1 MAKVKDGKIVK
12 DEKKEK
18 TNFLGGKKPFS
29 IKKGKTLK
37 QQRSDIIK
45 GRSDRLK
52 SDAKKQGISVDEL
65 KKKRSDTFST
75 VLSPLTL
82 APIGRGL
89 SLAGK
94 VGSKVSKFLKG
105 SDKVKKSTKVAD
117 KAKNVKT
124 SPSSTSGTKFSKK
137 TTKNTKTNTKK
148 TSNKKVTPTTV
159 TKPKQGPFPKVYN
172 RPAGPKPKTSTRIK
186 NFVRKNKVPIIAGA
200 TALGTGTALL
210 SGSKSNKDNKKVT
223 LPKSRPKD
231 KKPNIIKSKPINKT
245 NITAGGNTGF
255 GAKGNVFVSSEKR
268 RKELMDKFGGTGSAA
283 AKAAMRG
290 TQGNMVKR
298 AAGGLKPVPEGN
310 KGLGKL
316 PSPVRNKMGYMKKG
330 GIVKMRGGG
339 AATRGMNFNRG
350 R

>member
-12 DEKKEK
+12 DEKEEK

-52 SDAKKQGISVDEL
+52 SDAKKQGVSVDEL
-65 KKKRSDTFST
+65 KKKRSDTYST
-75 VLSPLTL
+75 VLAPLTF
-82 APIGRGL
+82 APIGRAL

-94 VGSKVSKFLKG
+94 AGSKVSKFLKG
-105 SDKVKKSTKVAD
+105 SDKVKKSTKLS
-117 KAKNVKT
+117 KT
-124 SPSSTSGTKFSKK
+124 TKTKPSSK
-137 TTKNTKTNTKK
+137 TKNTKTNNKK
-148 TSNKKVTPTTV
+148 TSNKKVNPAAV
-159 TKPKQGPFPKVYN
+159 TKPKQGPFPKVYKK
-172 RPAGPKPKTSTRIK
+172 PAGPKPKTSTRIK
-186 NFVRKNKVPIIAGA
+186 NFVRKNKAPIIAGA
-200 TALGTGTALL
+200 ATLGTGAALL
-210 SGSKSNKDNKKVT
+210 SGSKNNKKDIKIQKPNKPPIT
-223 LPKSRPKD
+223 KD
-231 KKPNIIKSKPINKT
+231 KKPNIIKSKPIKKT

-290 TQGNMVKR
+290 TQGNMVTR

-316 PSPVRNKMGYMKKG
+316 PSPVRNQMGYMKKG